1 MKQMSLQHLSPT
13 KTTRRLLVAAAT
25 GAALLGVSAFGV
37 PSAQAQAYPT
47 KAVKVLVGYAPGSS
61 TDIVG
66 RLVGQALTEAW
77 KQPVVIENRGG
88 AAGNLA
94 ADAAAKASPD
104 GYTLLFAQ
112 NGLAISTA
120 ANPKL
125 PFNGETDLIPVVM
138 VAATPHILVVPANSP
153 ARKVQD
159 LIALA
164 KRTQSKLNFAS
175 SGIGNSDHMAGEL
188 FKSMT
193 GSEGVHLPYRGGSL
207 AAADTVSGQIDYYF
221 AGMPV
226 GLPMVKG
233 GRLRA
238 LAVTSKERFP
248 GAPDIPTVAEQG
260 VAGYEHV
267 QWQGFFVP
275 KGTPPELIKKISDDV
290 LKILSTK
297 EFRDSMAS
305 KGIAVSAMASGPF
318 RDYYLADIAKWRKV
332 VKSSGIVLQ

>member
-1 MKQMSLQHLSPT
+1 MKAFQSVQI
-13 KTTRRLLVAAAT
+13 KRRAFVALTAVTAAV
-25 GAALLGVSAFGV
+25 GAALFSIA
-37 PSAQAQAYPT
+37 PEAQAQSYPT
-47 KAVKVLVGYAPGSS
+47 KPVKVLVGYAPGSS

-66 RLVGQALTEAW
+66 RLVGQAMSEAW
-77 KQPVVIENRGG
+77 KQPVVVENRGG

-94 ADAAAKASPD
+94 ANEAAKATAD

-125 PFNGETDLIPVVM
+125 PFNGETDLVPVVM

-153 ARKVQD
+153 ARNVQE
-159 LIALA
+159 LINLA
-164 KRTQSKLNFAS
+164 KQSKTKLNFAS
-175 SGIGNSDHMAGEL
+175 SGIGNSDHMAYEL

-193 GSEGVHLPYRGGSL
+193 ATEGVHLPYRGGSL

-238 LAVTSKERFP
+238 LAVTSKERFA

-267 QWQGFFVP
+267 LWQGFFVP
-275 KGTPPELIKKISDDV
+275 KGTSPELIKKISDDV
-290 LKILSTK
+290 LKILATK
-297 EFRDSMAS
+297 EFRDSMNS
-305 KGIAVSAMASGPF
+305 KGITVAPMAPAAF

-332 VKSSGIVLQ
+332 VKSAGIVLQ